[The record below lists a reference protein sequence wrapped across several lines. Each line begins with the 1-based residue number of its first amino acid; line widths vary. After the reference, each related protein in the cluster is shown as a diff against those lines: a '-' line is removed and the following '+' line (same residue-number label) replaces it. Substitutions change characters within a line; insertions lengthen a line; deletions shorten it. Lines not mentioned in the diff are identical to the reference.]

1 MSAPS
6 LASGSRTVLHAMIK
20 TGAGLCTDSS
30 QNLLQ
35 HLLTPDCHYGVPGR
49 EQSSSLLRRAPES
62 GGLRAAP
69 ATMLAPS
76 GISSNC
82 TIS

>member
-1 MSAPS
+1 
-6 LASGSRTVLHAMIK
+6 MIK